1 MPNSKP
7 SIPVLAAD
15 YAELAKSIAYLA
27 LRAERRDAYVTAERL
42 VEAIPSLI
50 NNLGERAAAELA
62 ETQMELSKALAEVP
76 DGE

>member
-15 YAELAKSIAYLA
+15 YGSLAMRIAYMA
-27 LRAERRDAYVTAERL
+27 LRAEHIGAHSTAEKL